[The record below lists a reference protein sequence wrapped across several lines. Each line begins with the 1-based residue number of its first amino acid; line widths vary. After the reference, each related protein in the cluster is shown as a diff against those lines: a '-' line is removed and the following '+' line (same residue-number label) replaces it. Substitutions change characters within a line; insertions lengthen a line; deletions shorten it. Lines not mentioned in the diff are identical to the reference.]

1 MIVGDEISPK
11 RQKFSGEQEQ
21 GDEEQCIV
29 CLRSEEEL
37 LAADCPLREEHGC
50 PRCKKS
56 SW

>member
-1 MIVGDEISPK
+1 MIEGDEISPK